1 MEDTKEELTR
11 LTFLNKNDKNDKL
24 ITHMAIILPAILEK
38 TKEAFEQRLALV
50 CKIPGVTKIQVDFG
64 DGEFIENKLLEAGEM
79 DTLNPAFEWEAHLMV
94 KNPNDFLDYQI
105 CGFKTLIVHYEAF
118 ENSDDLKKSLAD
130 IKGMG
135 FKTGVAINP
144 DTMVNVLKEVSADQY
159 LIMSVVPGKQGQAF
173 LPSTIDRIKELRAI
187 YPHAIIEVD
196 GGVNETN
203 IKSIK
208 QAGADLI
215 CVGSA
220 LVKAE
225 NLNIAYESLN
235 KMMV

>member
-1 MEDTKEELTR
+1 
-11 LTFLNKNDKNDKL
+11 
-24 ITHMAIILPAILEK
+24 MAIILPAILEK
-38 TKEAFEQRLALV
+38 TKEAFKERLALV
-50 CKIPGVTKIQVDFG
+50 CKVPGVTKIQVDFG
-64 DGEFIENKLLEAGEM
+64 DGEFIENKLLEAGDM

-118 ENSDDLKKSLAD
+118 NSVDELKSCLSN
-130 IKGMG
+130 IKAMG
-135 FKTGVAINP
+135 FKAAVAINP
-144 DTMVNVLKEVSADQY
+144 STSVSVLKEVLADQY
-159 LIMSVVPGKQGQAF
+159 LIMSVVPGKQGQSF
-173 LPSTIDRIKELRAI
+173 LPQTIEKIKELRKH

-225 NLNIAYESLN
+225 NLNLAYEKLL
-235 KMMV
+235 KEIG

>member
-1 MEDTKEELTR
+1 
-11 LTFLNKNDKNDKL
+11 
-24 ITHMAIILPAILEK
+24 
-38 TKEAFEQRLALV
+38 
-50 CKIPGVTKIQVDFG
+50 
-64 DGEFIENKLLEAGEM
+64 M

-118 ENSDDLKKSLAD
+118 NSVDELKSCLSN
-130 IKGMG
+130 IKAMG
-135 FKTGVAINP
+135 FKAAVAINP
-144 DTMVNVLKEVSADQY
+144 STSVSVLKEVLADQY
-159 LIMSVVPGKQGQAF
+159 VIMSVVPGKQGQSF
-173 LPSTIDRIKELRAI
+173 LPQTIEKIKELRKH

-225 NLNIAYESLN
+225 NLNLAYEKLL
-235 KMMV
+235 KEIG